1 MDTNDAMRTLPASA
15 NLGLTATRDQL
26 PPYTEPTFLEGGGL
40 GVDDRGEVG
49 YVNGFT
55 FQGVKRFYFLQNHR
69 QGFIRAWHAHRRE
82 AKYVLV
88 VAGVALVGA
97 VPIVGDWVKPDR
109 NAKVY
114 RYTMSAKKPAV
125 LYIPPG
131 YANGAMS
138 LSTDA
143 TVMYF
148 STATMEETK
157 DDDVRYD
164 ARYWDAWS
172 VEER

>member
-1 MDTNDAMRTLPASA
+1 MHIPTTPQQSFSVVS
-15 NLGLTATRDQL
+15 TREHL
-26 PPYTEPTFLEGGGL
+26 PPYTEPTFMEGGGL
-40 GVDDRGEVG
+40 SVDDRGEVG

-55 FQGVKRFYFLQNHR
+55 FQGVKRFYVLQNHR
-69 QGFIRAWHAHRRE
+69 AGFIRAWHAHRRE

-88 VAGVALVGA
+88 VSGAALVGA
-97 VPIVGDWVKPDR
+97 VPIVGDWAKPDR
-109 NAKVY
+109 SAKVY
-114 RYTMSAKKPAV
+114 RYAMSTKKPAV

-138 LSTDA
+138 LTADA

-157 DDDVRYD
+157 TDDVRYD
-164 ARYWDAWS
+164 AHYWGAWN

>member
-1 MDTNDAMRTLPASA
+1 
-15 NLGLTATRDQL
+15 
-26 PPYTEPTFLEGGGL
+26 
-40 GVDDRGEVG
+40 
-49 YVNGFT
+49 
-55 FQGVKRFYFLQNHR
+55 
-69 QGFIRAWHAHRRE
+69 RE
-82 AKYVLV
+82 AKYVLI
-88 VAGVALVGA
+88 VAGAALVGA
-97 VPIVGDWVKPDR
+97 VPIVGDWAKPDR
-109 NAKVY
+109 NAKIY
-114 RYTMSAKKPAV
+114 RFTMSAKKPAV

-157 DDDVRYD
+157 GDDVRYD